1 LAHLYIHIPYC
12 RRACSYCD
20 FYFSVSPKSQDSFL
34 KALLQELAIRKDYF
48 SSPTPL
54 QTVYF
59 GGGTPSFFPSSGLA
73 RILDEVHK
81 VYGIAHGAEITLEA
95 NPEDVCVENLK
106 AWRRAGINRLSL
118 GLQSL
123 QDSELQF
130 MNRGHTA
137 AQAENCIFTAQAVGF
152 ANLSID
158 LIYATPGLSLEA
170 WETTLEKTL
179 LWSIPHISAYALT
192 VEPKTRLAYMV
203 AKGKA
208 LPADDEAFIRQFEL
222 LNRILG
228 NAGYERYEISNF
240 AKPGYRSRHNT
251 AYWLQKPYLGLGPSA
266 HSYNGKT
273 RESNVANVWKY
284 IELIEAR
291 RSAIA
296 FSETLTG
303 RQLANEFILT
313 RLRLRE
319 GLPLQE
325 LRQTYGL
332 DLLAAQGKV
341 LERLFAQ
348 RLVILDSDSLRL
360 TSKGQWQADWVTRML
375 FLD

>member
-20 FYFSVSPKSQDSFL
+20 FYFSVSLKSKNAFL
-34 KALLQELAIRKDYF
+34 EALLQEIEIRKVF
-48 SSPTPL
+48 FPAASPL
-54 QTVYF
+54 QTVYL
-59 GGGTPSFFPSSGLA
+59 GGGTPSLLA
-73 RILDEVHK
+73 CPELELILDGVRK
-81 VYGIAHGAEITLEA
+81 VYGIAPTAEITLEA
-95 NPEDVCVENLK
+95 NPEDINPEKLD
-106 AWRRAGINRLSL
+106 AWRNAGINRLSL

-137 AQAENCIFTAQAVGF
+137 AQAIDCIAAAQKAGF
-152 ANLSID
+152 SNLSID
-158 LIYATPGLSLEA
+158 LIYATPGLRLKA
-170 WETTLEKTL
+170 WEDTLQKTL
-179 LWSIPHISAYALT
+179 AWNIPHISAYALT
-192 VEPKTRLAYMV
+192 VEPKTRLAYQV
-203 AKGKA
+203 EKGKVQ
-208 LPADDEAFIRQFEL
+208 PAEDETFIQQFEL

-273 RESNVANVWKY
+273 RESNIAKVWKY
-284 IELIEAR
+284 IEFIEAR
-291 RSAIA
+291 QSAVA
-296 FSETLTG
+296 FSETLTE

-313 RLRLRE
+313 RLRLSE

-332 DLLAAQGKV
+332 DLLAVQAV
-341 LERLFAQ
+341 ALERLLAQ
-348 RLVILDSDSLRL
+348 RLITLDANSLKL
-360 TSKGQWQADWVTRML
+360 TEQGQWQADFVTRML
-375 FLD
+375 FWA

>member
-1 LAHLYIHIPYC
+1 MAHLYIHIPYC

-20 FYFSVSPKSQDSFL
+20 FYFSVSLKSKNAFL
-34 KALLQELAIRKDYF
+34 EALLQEIEIRKVF
-48 SSPTPL
+48 FPAASPL
-54 QTVYF
+54 QTVYL
-59 GGGTPSFFPSSGLA
+59 GGGTPSLLA
-73 RILDEVHK
+73 CPELELILDGVRK
-81 VYGIAHGAEITLEA
+81 VYGIAPTAEITLEA
-95 NPEDVCVENLK
+95 NPEDINPEKLD
-106 AWRRAGINRLSL
+106 AWRNAGINRLSL

-137 AQAENCIFTAQAVGF
+137 AQAIDCIAAAQKAGF
-152 ANLSID
+152 SNLSID
-158 LIYATPGLSLEA
+158 LIYATPGLRLKA
-170 WETTLEKTL
+170 WEDTLQKTL
-179 LWSIPHISAYALT
+179 AWNIPHISAYALT
-192 VEPKTRLAYMV
+192 VEPKTRLAYQV
-203 AKGKA
+203 EKGKVQ
-208 LPADDEAFIRQFEL
+208 PPEDETFIQQFEL

-273 RESNVANVWKY
+273 RESNIAKVWKY
-284 IELIEAR
+284 IEFIEAR
-291 RSAIA
+291 QSAVA
-296 FSETLTG
+296 FSETLTE

-313 RLRLRE
+313 RLRLSE

-332 DLLAAQGKV
+332 DLLAVQAV
-341 LERLFAQ
+341 ALERLLAQ
-348 RLVILDSDSLRL
+348 RLITLDANSLKL
-360 TSKGQWQADWVTRML
+360 TEQGQWQADFVTRML
-375 FLD
+375 FWA